1 MCKTA
6 AIWCV
11 YSVCVASPVCHV
23 VVLKGGSREA
33 PTGPACCRAL
43 DSMADRKFMTEVSV
57 VFVPESNPP
66 DRPGRGGRRGVG
78 EETER
83 VMRLLRLCLEGIQIV
98 SEMYFSEQVKF
109 FFIFFV
115 IF

>member
-11 YSVCVASPVCHV
+11 YKVCVASPVCHV

-66 DRPGRGGRRGVG
+66 TDLG
-78 EETER
+78 EVE
-83 VMRLLRLCLEGIQIV
+83 EGESVKRQNV
-98 SEMYFSEQVKF
+98 S
-109 FFIFFV
+109 
-115 IF
+115 